1 MRMET
6 LEITA
11 PKEVARRYTSAEFR
25 LLPQGPPYFELI
37 NGTLVRSPSPKFPH
51 QHASNELVFLLN
63 LYVRERGIG
72 IVLSAPMD
80 VEFDQFNT
88 FQPDIL
94 FISSERSHL
103 ITGDGD
109 IVGAPDLVVEI
120 LSKNR
125 VKDLGT
131 KRYFY
136 EIHNVREYW
145 IVDLQKKTIEV
156 LENQDMEFVRH
167 SYAKRTGEVE
177 SKLLPGFRVNV
188 EEIFE

>member
-1 MRMET
+1 MET
-6 LEITA
+6 LEIVA
-11 PKEVARRYTSAEFR
+11 PKTVVRRYTSAEFR
-25 LLPQGPPYFELI
+25 LLPPGPPYFELI
-37 NGTLVRSPSPKFPH
+37 DGTLIMSPSPKFPH
-51 QHASNELVFLLN
+51 QRASTALVVLLKQFVTEHG
-63 LYVRERGIG
+63 LGEV
-72 IVLSAPMD
+72 VSAPMD

-94 FISSERSHL
+94 FISNERNGI
-103 ITGDGD
+103 ITDEGD

-125 VKDLGT
+125 VHDLVT

-145 IVDLQKKTIEV
+145 VVDLQKKTIEV

-167 SYAKRTGEVE
+167 SYAKRTGAVE
-177 SKLLPGFRVNV
+177 SKLLPGFRVAV
-188 EEIFE
+188 EEILK

>member
-1 MRMET
+1 MET
-6 LEITA
+6 LERIE
-11 PKEVARRYTSAEFR
+11 PKAVKRPITSAEFR
-25 LLPQGPPYFELI
+25 KLPQGPPYYELI
-37 NGTLVRSPSPKFPH
+37 NGTLVMSPSPKFPH
-51 QHASNELVFLLN
+51 QIASDELVYQLN
-63 LYVRERGIG
+63 QFVREQALGQI
-72 IVLSAPMD
+72 LAAPMD
-80 VEFDQFNT
+80 VEFDDVNT

-136 EIHNVREYW
+136 DIHNVREYW

-156 LENQDMEFVRH
+156 LENQALEFVRH

-188 EEIFE
+188 EEIFK

>member
-6 LEITA
+6 LETTV
-11 PKEVARRYTSAEFR
+11 PKQVVRKISSAEFR
-25 LLPQGPPYFELI
+25 KLPEGPPYYELI
-37 NGTLVRSPSPKFPH
+37 NGTLVMSPSPRLPH
-51 QHASNELVFLLN
+51 QRAARDLLI
-63 LYVRERGIG
+63 LMQHF
-72 IVLSAPMD
+72 VLENDLGEVIPAPMD
-80 VEFDQFNT
+80 VEFDEENT
-88 FQPDIL
+88 FQPDLL
-94 FISSERSHL
+94 FVSNERMN
-103 ITGDGD
+103 IIKGEET

-177 SKLLPGFRVNV
+177 SKLLPGLRVNV
-188 EEIFE
+188 EEIFK